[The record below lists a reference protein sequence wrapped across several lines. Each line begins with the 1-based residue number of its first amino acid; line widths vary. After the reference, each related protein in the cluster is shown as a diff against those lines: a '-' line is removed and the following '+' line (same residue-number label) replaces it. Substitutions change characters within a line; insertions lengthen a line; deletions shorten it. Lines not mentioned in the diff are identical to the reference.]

1 MSLPHL
7 DDEDDDL
14 YFLPLGGSDEIGMN
28 VNLYA
33 YAGQWLMVDLG
44 ITFGDDTTP
53 GVDVILPDISAVEA
67 VRDRLAGLVITHGHE
82 DHIGAIPYLWERLG
96 CPIWCTPFA
105 ASLIRRKL
113 ADVGLLER
121 VPLYEVPVSGNF
133 VVGPFEV
140 EMVRITHSIPEANSI
155 VIRCGAGTVVHSG
168 DWKFDPT
175 PFVGA
180 PTDLDAL
187 RAIGSEGV
195 LALVGDSTNVF
206 VPGRSGSE
214 AEVRMALTE
223 LFSQYDGQGR
233 IAVACFAS
241 NVARVESVALAAAA
255 NDRQTALVGRS
266 LWRMHD
272 AAKENGYLLD
282 TPDFVAEEEVGY
294 FPEDRIVM
302 ICTGSQGEPR
312 AALSRIAD
320 GAHPHVSMGE
330 GDVCIFSSRQIPGN
344 ERAIART
351 QNRLATRGVEIVTTE
366 DQPGIHASGHAARD
380 EMAELYQILRPR
392 IAVPVHGDARHLR
405 EHARLAKACQVPE
418 AVVPSNGSLI
428 RLSAG
433 RSEIVDWVDSDGPL
447 AVDDGQLLAL
457 GSETL
462 RDRRRMLHNGMA
474 SVTVVAD
481 AKGAL
486 KADPKVSLVGVAG
499 EEDAEDLAL
508 DVADAVRDSLHALS
522 ASERRRDEAVEESV
536 RRTARRVLRTELGKR
551 PVVDVHVVRL

>member
-1 MSLPHL
+1 MTLPVL
-7 DDEDDDL
+7 DDADDDL
-14 YFLPLGGSDEIGMN
+14 YFLPIGGSDEIGMN
-28 VNLYA
+28 VNLYG
-33 YAGQWLMVDLG
+33 YAGHWLMVDLG
-44 ITFGDDTTP
+44 LTFGDNMTP
-53 GVDVILPDISAVEA
+53 GVDVILPDVSAVQA
-67 VRDRLAGLVITHGHE
+67 SRDQLVGLLITHGHE
-82 DHIGAIPYLWERLG
+82 DHIGAIPYLWERLR
-96 CPIWCTPFA
+96 CPIWCTPFV
-105 ASLIRRKL
+105 ASLVRRKL
-113 ADVGLLER
+113 ADAGILDQ
-121 VPLYEVPVSGNF
+121 VPLNEVPVSGNF
-133 VVGPFEV
+133 VVGPFEIELV
-140 EMVRITHSIPEANSI
+140 GITHSIPEAHAI

-175 PFVGA
+175 PFVGQ
-180 PTDLDAL
+180 PTDMEAL
-187 RAIGSEGV
+187 RAVGAEGV
-195 LALVGDSTNVF
+195 LALIGDSTNVF

-214 AEVRMALTE
+214 ADVRMALTE

-241 NVARVESVALAAAA
+241 NVARLESIALAAAA

-272 AAKENGYLLD
+272 AAKENGYLQSC
-282 TPDFVAEEEVGY
+282 PEFVTDEEVGY
-294 FPEDRIVM
+294 FPDDKSVL

-320 GAHPHVSMGE
+320 GTHPHVSLGE
-330 GDVCIFSSRQIPGN
+330 GDVCVYSSRQIPGN
-344 ERAIART
+344 ERAIGRV

-380 EMAELYQILRPR
+380 ELAEMYQILRPR
-392 IAVPVHGDARHLR
+392 ISVPVHGDARHLR

-428 RLSAG
+428 RLKPG
-433 RSEIVDWVDSDGPL
+433 RSEIVDWIDSDGPL

-474 SVTVVAD
+474 SVTIVAD

-486 KADPKVSLVGVAG
+486 RADPAVSLTGVTDPD
-499 EEDAEDLAL
+499 DADDLVL
-508 DVADAVRDSLHALS
+508 DLIDAIRSGVQDMPLA
-522 ASERRRDEAVEESV
+522 ERRRDDMMQDAVK
-536 RRTARRVLRTELGKR
+536 RFARKLIRAELGKR
-551 PVVDVHVVRL
+551 PVVDVQIVRL